1 MSMPQ
6 RRQPKAFGVAPA
18 ENRVAASTT
27 PLPPIAE
34 SQATDEDESVRKS
47 PTVPM
52 TLDTKTVL
60 PPIISGE
67 NLGDSNEK
75 VVEIV
80 KSSSSM
86 SEPLPPITGPSEV
99 KDSEATE
106 ATSGAVESD
115 DLTMKDSIT
124 PLPPITPKQ
133 ADPAV
138 QFGDV
143 YFVLG

>member
-1 MSMPQ
+1 MPQ
-6 RRQPKAFGVAPA
+6 RKQPKAFGVAPA

-34 SQATDEDESVRKS
+34 SQATVEDESVRKS

-52 TLDTKTVL
+52 TLDNKTVL
-60 PPIISGE
+60 PPITSGE
-67 NLGDSNEK
+67 NLGNSNEK

-80 KSSSSM
+80 QSSSSM

-106 ATSGAVESD
+106 ATTSDAVDSGE
-115 DLTMKDSIT
+115 LTMKESIT

-133 ADPAV
+133 ADPAM

>member
-6 RRQPKAFGVAPA
+6 RRQPKAFGMVPA
-18 ENRVAASTT
+18 ENRVAPSTT

-34 SQATDEDESVRKS
+34 SQATVEDESVRKS
-47 PTVPM
+47 PTAPM
-52 TLDTKTVL
+52 TLDNKTVL
-60 PPIISGE
+60 PPITSDE
-67 NLGDSNEK
+67 NLENSKEK

-86 SEPLPPITGPSEV
+86 SEPLPPITGPPEV
-99 KDSEATE
+99 KDSEVTE
-106 ATSGAVESD
+106 ATSDTVDSGELTTKES
-115 DLTMKDSIT
+115 IA

>member
-1 MSMPQ
+1 MPQ
-6 RRQPKAFGVAPA
+6 RRQLKAFGMVPA
-18 ENRVAASTT
+18 ENKAATSTT

-34 SQATDEDESVRKS
+34 SQATVEDETVRKS

-60 PPIISGE
+60 PPISSGE
-67 NLGDSNEK
+67 NLGNSNEK

-106 ATSGAVESD
+106 ATSGAADSGG
-115 DLTMKDSIT
+115 LTMKESIT